1 MRMYLNGE
9 EGVMRARRPVVAV
22 VAVVTALLL
31 AGCGAGSRTPAA
43 TATVVPCDFP
53 PPPSSVDV
61 NVLAYNSSAIDPF
74 TNSMVRSCSKDGV
87 ELHHEP
93 IDYAGQAQKTIAT
106 LAGRYGTYDILETY
120 GQVVPQHAASGKI
133 HPLDGLAEKYGEQY
147 DLDQLNPAM
156 REAMSFDGKLYAIP
170 MQAQVYVTAYRKD
183 VFDRLGLQPPRTFA
197 ELRDVAA
204 TIQREGGI
212 RYPLALPLLAS
223 SDIATAYD
231 SALGSLGMD
240 YVDRRTGRPNFD
252 TPQAAEAFEQ
262 LRSLTPYM
270 DPQVTTF
277 AQPAVQQQ
285 MYNGSAA
292 MAIMFSGRM
301 KDLTE
306 PENSRFAGDFAFAPP
321 PSVAGGPVL
330 YNTLSVDG
338 WAIPENTDVDKD
350 LLFHMVAAAVGPES
364 SKAAVPG
371 AFPAREGMVTPD
383 SSPFAEA
390 QLDAIDRAPPPEPF
404 PWTPR
409 IATSIPSIVA
419 DVVSGR
425 TSIPDGQAQMQD
437 IATKIVA
444 EYRPIG

>member
-1 MRMYLNGE
+1 
-9 EGVMRARRPVVAV
+9 MRARRPAAVAL
-22 VAVVTALLL
+22 AVVTAVLL

-43 TATVVPCDFP
+43 TATVVPCEFP

-106 LAGRYGTYDILETY
+106 LAGRYGTYDIIETY
-120 GQVVPQHAASGKI
+120 GQVVPQHAESGKI
-133 HPLDGLAEKYGEQY
+133 HPLDDLVARYGDRFGL
-147 DLDQLNPAM
+147 DRLNPQM
-156 REAMSFDGKLYAIP
+156 LEAMSHDGTLYAIP
-170 MQAQVYVTAYRKD
+170 MQAQMFVMAYRKD
-183 VFDRLGLQPPRTFA
+183 VFDRLGLRPPTTFA

-204 TIQREGGI
+204 RIQDEGGV

-231 SALGSLGMD
+231 AALGSLGVD
-240 YVDRRTGRPNFD
+240 YVDRATGRPNFD
-252 TPQAAEAFEQ
+252 TPQAAEAFAQ
-262 LRSLTPYM
+262 LRSLLPYM

-306 PENSRFAGDFAFAPP
+306 PENSRFAADFAFAPP
-321 PSVAGGPVL
+321 PSVAGGEIL

-350 LLFHMVAAAVGPES
+350 LLFHLVAAAVGPES

-383 SSPFAEA
+383 SSPFAAA
-390 QLDAIDRAPPPEPF
+390 QLEAIDRAAPPEPY
-404 PWTPR
+404 PWTAR
-409 IATSIPSIVA
+409 ISTSTTSIVA

-425 TSIPDGQAQMQD
+425 MSIPEGQARMQD
-437 IATKIVA
+437 IATNIVA

>member
-1 MRMYLNGE
+1 MYLRV
-9 EGVMRARRPVVAV
+9 EGTGMRTRRPVVAV

-43 TATVVPCDFP
+43 TATPVPCEFP
-53 PPPSSVDV
+53 PPPESVDV

-74 TNSMVRSCSKDGV
+74 TNSMVRSCTRDGV
-87 ELHHEP
+87 TLHHEP
-93 IDYAGQAQKTIAT
+93 IDYAGQAQKTTAT
-106 LAGRYGTYDILETY
+106 LAGRYGTYDLIETY

-133 HPLDGLAEKYGEQY
+133 HPLEEYFERYRAQHG
-147 DLDQLNPAM
+147 LDQLNPQM
-156 REAMSFDGKLYAIP
+156 REAMSYNGTLYAIP

-183 VFDRLGLQPPRTFA
+183 VFDRLGLTPPRTFA

-204 TIQREGGI
+204 RIQRDGGI

-231 SALGSLGMD
+231 SALGSLGVD

-252 TPQAAEAFEQ
+252 TPQAAEAFGQ
-262 LRSLTPYM
+262 LRSLMPYM

-321 PSVAGGPVL
+321 PSVDGGPVL

-338 WAIPENTDVDKD
+338 WAIPENTEVDKD
-350 LLFHMVAAAVGPES
+350 LLFQMITAAVGPES

-390 QLDAIDRAPPPEPF
+390 QLTALDAAPPPEPF

-409 IATSIPSIVA
+409 IATAIPSTIA

-425 TSIPDGQAQMQD
+425 KSIPEGQAEMQE